1 METGGIS
8 LEKRK
13 NKNASEERISPH
25 CVSKLHLFV
34 GEWMRLSIERVI
46 RMSGKEVFVL
56 RNKLTQICMK
66 TFIKIYQLVFLRN
79 VFFFMIF
86 LEIIGI
92 KN

>member
-66 TFIKIYQLVFLRN
+66 TFYQDLSASMFKKCFL
-79 VFFFMIF
+79 FHDIF
-86 LEIIGI
+86 G
-92 KN
+92 NNWH